1 MKTPKLPVTE
11 YAASERETTSR
22 KTLRDAVIVFGLSF
36 LLLFLGMYRRP
47 GLYDEGLV
55 LTAAMRV
62 GAGQIPHR
70 DFYANYGPAGFY
82 ILAGL
87 FKVFG
92 QSLLVERLYDLFVK
106 ALLVASTYTFI
117 CFYCRRSIAIWTSIA
132 TFLWLYG
139 LGSVPVTVMI
149 PVSLLNLIASAL
161 ILPIFLHPISIKR
174 TLAAGAIAG
183 LGELF
188 RYDIGFALLGI
199 QACVIA
205 IAVCRRTRG
214 ITGRLM
220 AFWSAFWPYLVG
232 FVIVVL
238 PPALFYLSVAPIRD
252 IAHDILI
259 YPAQYYHRSRNL
271 PFPRITLKGL
281 DNIAVYLPIAIVG
294 ISTYVFMAGRSR
306 EHGDGALNTE
316 NQFAEQNW
324 RGFLITFCLLAFVMY
339 FKGWVRMSPGQM
351 YLSTIPSLLLLAM
364 LFQHRR
370 SFPRFVGIS
379 IVWLM
384 WLSMIAAALFGL
396 RETRLLYKQHASMP
410 EEMLLRTRRAT
421 LDTPAT
427 WCNIPSPLTIGFCFS
442 SDDDHIR
449 TIEFI
454 RRNTKPDQKLYV
466 GLPRHDRI
474 YANDNLLYFATQR
487 LPATKWSHFDPN
499 LQNSYPIQ
507 VEMVHELDANAPPYV
522 VLDSEFDADALREPN
537 DASRSTGVTL
547 LDDYIHSK
555 YQQVESFGELSIWQR
570 IPAP

>member
-1 MKTPKLPVTE
+1 
-11 YAASERETTSR
+11 
-22 KTLRDAVIVFGLSF
+22 
-36 LLLFLGMYRRP
+36 
-47 GLYDEGLV
+47 
-55 LTAAMRV
+55 
-62 GAGQIPHR
+62 
-70 DFYANYGPAGFY
+70 
-82 ILAGL
+82 
-87 FKVFG
+87 
-92 QSLLVERLYDLFVK
+92 
-106 ALLVASTYTFI
+106 
-117 CFYCRRSIAIWTSIA
+117 
-132 TFLWLYG
+132 
-139 LGSVPVTVMI
+139 
-149 PVSLLNLIASAL
+149 
-161 ILPIFLHPISIKR
+161 
-174 TLAAGAIAG
+174 LAAGAIAG